1 MLVFGK
7 CGFISKIGQVAAGML
22 ELCNNLHCL
31 AGQLICHYFPKG
43 CCLLFQHDFQ
53 SATKRTVISLWVH
66 AVLCDIDLGFAMTQ
80 VCDWGVVP

>member
-7 CGFISKIGQVAAGML
+7 CGFISKIGQVAAGVL